1 MRIDKL
7 LNDYFFHCK
16 FEKNLNPK
24 TITAYTMD
32 IEQFKTFKD
41 IQSMDINDVDKDVL
55 KEYIQYLYTLELK
68 PKSIKRKLA
77 TLKAF
82 FTHLEFEEIITISP
96 FRKMRVSI
104 KENKTLPKTIE
115 IQNIRKLFKYVYKIK
130 SDFNNIEIYSY
141 KALTRDIAILEL
153 LFATGLRVSEV
164 SNIKYHDINLSTGN
178 IKVLGKGGKE
188 RTIQICDQEVKI
200 ALKEYLSLFK
210 DEILEKEWF
219 FINRL
224 GNKFTEYSIAN
235 MIKKYQTKANVH
247 QHLTPH
253 MFRHSFATM
262 LLEEGVDIRYI
273 QGMLGHASIS
283 TTQIYTQINM
293 KQQRKILS
301 TKHPRRNLH
310 FLEQ

>member
-1 MRIDKL
+1 MDK
-7 LNDYFFHCK
+7 
-16 FEKNLNPK
+16 
-24 TITAYTMD
+24 
-32 IEQFKTFKD
+32 EQIKTFKKIKTMDKNEVHKD
-41 IQSMDINDVDKDVL
+41 IL
-55 KEYIQYLYTLELK
+55 KENIQHIYTLELK

-82 FTHLEFEEIITISP
+82 FTHLEFDEIITISP

-104 KENKTLPKTIE
+104 KEQKLLPKTIE
-115 IQNIRKLFKYVYKIK
+115 IQNIRKLFKYIYKIK
-130 SDFNNIEIYSY
+130 FDSNNIEQYSY

-164 SNIKYHDINLSTGN
+164 SNIKYHDFNLSTGN

-188 RTIQICDQEVKI
+188 RTIQICDQEVKT
-200 ALKEYLSLFK
+200 ALKEYLSIFK
-210 DEILEKEWF
+210 DEILKKEWF

-224 GNKFTEYSIAN
+224 GNKFTEHSIAN
-235 MIKKYQTKANVH
+235 MIKKYQTKANIQ

-273 QGMLGHASIS
+273 QGMLGHSSIS

-293 KQQRKILS
+293 KQQRKLLS
-301 TKHPRRNLH
+301 TKHPRRNFQ
-310 FLEQ
+310 FLS

>member
-1 MRIDKL
+1 MKIDKL
-7 LNDYFFHCK
+7 LQDFLFHCK
-16 FEKNLNPK
+16 FEKNLSQK
-24 TITAYTMD
+24 TISAYTTD
-32 IEQFKTFKD
+32 IEQFKTFKN
-41 IQSMDINDVDKDVL
+41 IKFMNITDVDKDIL
-55 KEYIQYLYTLELK
+55 KDYIQYLYTLKLK

-82 FTHLEFEEIITISP
+82 FTYIEFEEIILISP
-96 FRKMRVSI
+96 FRKMRISI
-104 KENKTLPKTIE
+104 KEHKTLPKTIG
-115 IQNIRKLFKYVYKIK
+115 IQNIIKLFKYVYKIK
-130 SDFNNIEIYSY
+130 ANYDYIEKYSY

-164 SNIKYHDINLSTGN
+164 SNIKYNDINLSTGN

-188 RTIQICDQEVKI
+188 RSIQICDHEVKSI
-200 ALKEYLSLFK
+200 LKEYLSLFS
-210 DEILEKEWF
+210 DVILEKEWF
-219 FINRL
+219 FINRF
-224 GNKFTEYSIAN
+224 GNRFTEYSITN
-235 MIKKYQTKANVH
+235 MIKKYQLRAKVQ

-293 KQQRKILS
+293 KQQQKILS
-301 TKHPRRNLH
+301 TKHPRRNLQ
-310 FLEQ
+310 FLV

>member
-1 MRIDKL
+1 MEMDKL
-7 LNDYFFHCK
+7 LKEFLLHCK

-24 TITAYTMD
+24 TLSAYTID
-32 IEQFKTFKD
+32 IEQFKMFKN
-41 IQSMDINDVDKDVL
+41 IKIMDINDVNKDIL
-55 KEYIQYLYTLELK
+55 KEYIQYLYIRELK

-82 FTHLEFEEIITISP
+82 FTYLEFEEIILVSP

-104 KENKTLPKTIE
+104 KEHKTLPKTIE
-115 IQNIRKLFKYVYKIK
+115 IQNIRKLFKYLYKIK
-130 SDFNNIEIYSY
+130 SNFHDMDRYSY
-141 KALTRDIAILEL
+141 KALVRDISVLEL

-164 SNIKYHDINLSTGN
+164 SNIKYSDINLSTGN
-178 IKVLGKGGKE
+178 LKVLGKGGKE
-188 RTIQICDQEVKI
+188 RTIQICEAEVKT
-200 ALKEYLSLFK
+200 ALKEYMKFFN
-210 DEILEKEWF
+210 DEIYQNEWF

-224 GNKFTEYSIAN
+224 GNKYSEYSIAN
-235 MIKKYQTKANVH
+235 MIKKYQQAANVQ

-273 QGMLGHASIS
+273 QGLLGHSSIS

-301 TKHPRRNLH
+301 TKHPRRNLQ
-310 FLEQ
+310 FLD

>member
-1 MRIDKL
+1 MKIDKL
-7 LNDYFFHCK
+7 LGDFLFHCK

-41 IQSMDINDVDKDVL
+41 IKSMDINDVDKEVL

-82 FTHLEFEEIITISP
+82 FTHLEFDEIITISP

-104 KENKTLPKTIE
+104 KENKILPKTIE

-130 SDFNNIEIYSY
+130 SNFNKIEKYSY

-164 SNIKYHDINLSTGN
+164 SNIKYHDINLNTGN

-210 DEILEKEWF
+210 DKILEKEWF

-301 TKHPRRNLH
+301 TKHPRRNLQ
-310 FLEQ
+310 FLV

>member
-1 MRIDKL
+1 M
-7 LNDYFFHCK
+7 CQK
-16 FEKNLNPK
+16 FSNYYKINLYQEYPIAK
-24 TITAYTMD
+24 
-32 IEQFKTFKD
+32 
-41 IQSMDINDVDKDVL
+41 SGL
-55 KEYIQYLYTLELK
+55 KEYIQHLYTLELK

-82 FTHLEFEEIITISP
+82 FTHLEFDEIITISP

-104 KENKTLPKTIE
+104 KEQKLLPKTIE
-115 IQNIRKLFKYVYKIK
+115 IQNIRKLFKYIYKIK
-130 SDFNNIEIYSY
+130 SDSNNIEQYSY

-164 SNIKYHDINLSTGN
+164 SNIKYNDINLSTGN

-200 ALKEYLSLFK
+200 ALKEYLSIFK
-210 DEILEKEWF
+210 DEILKKEWF

-224 GNKFTEYSIAN
+224 GNKFTEHSIAN
-235 MIKKYQTKANVH
+235 MIKKYQTKANIQ

-273 QGMLGHASIS
+273 QGMLGHSSIS

-293 KQQRKILS
+293 KQQRKLLS
-301 TKHPRRNLH
+301 TKHPRRNFQ
-310 FLEQ
+310 FLS

>member
-1 MRIDKL
+1 MEIDKL
-7 LNDYFFHCK
+7 LEEFLFHCQ

-24 TITAYTMD
+24 TLSAYTID
-32 IEQFKTFKD
+32 IEQFKSFKD
-41 IQSMDINDVDKDVL
+41 IMSMNINDVNKDIL
-55 KEYIQYLYTLELK
+55 KEYIQHLYTKDLK

-82 FTHLEFEEIITISP
+82 FTYLEFEEIILVSP

-104 KENKTLPKTIE
+104 KENKTLPKTIDL
-115 IQNIRKLFKYVYKIK
+115 QNIRKLFKYIYKIK
-130 SDFNNIEIYSY
+130 TNFQDIERYSY
-141 KALTRDIAILEL
+141 KALVRDIAVLEL

-164 SNIKYHDINLSTGN
+164 SNIKYNDINLSTGN
-178 IKVLGKGGKE
+178 LKVLGKGGKE
-188 RTIQICDQEVKI
+188 RTIQICEAEVKTS
-200 ALKEYLSLFK
+200 LKEYVNLFN
-210 DEILEKEWF
+210 DEIYKNKWF

-224 GNKFTEYSIAN
+224 GNKYSEYSISN
-235 MIKKYQTKANVH
+235 MIKKYQQAANVQ

-273 QGMLGHASIS
+273 QGMLGHSSIS

-301 TKHPRRNLH
+301 TKHPRRNLQ
-310 FLEQ
+310 FMV

>member
-1 MRIDKL
+1 MNIDKL
-7 LNDYFFHCK
+7 LQDFLFHCK
-16 FEKNLNPK
+16 FEKNLNQK
-24 TITAYTMD
+24 TIVAYTID
-32 IEQFKTFKD
+32 IEQFKKFKNLKYMSINDINKD
-41 IQSMDINDVDKDVL
+41 IL
-55 KEYIQYLYTLELK
+55 KEYIEYLYNLELK

-82 FTHLEFEEIITISP
+82 FSHLEFEEIITISP
-96 FRKMRVSI
+96 FRKIRVSI
-104 KENKTLPKTIE
+104 KEQKLLPKTIE
-115 IQNIRKLFKYVYKIK
+115 IQNIRKLFKYIYKIK
-130 SDFNNIEIYSY
+130 SNSNEIEKYSY
-141 KALTRDIAILEL
+141 KALIRDIAILEL
-153 LFATGLRVSEV
+153 LFATGLRVSEI
-164 SNIKYHDINLSTGN
+164 SNIKHHDFNLSTGN

-188 RTIQICDQEVKI
+188 RTIQICEQEVKT

-210 DEILEKEWF
+210 DEILKKEWF

-235 MIKKYQTKANVH
+235 MIKKYQIKANIQ

-301 TKHPRRNLH
+301 TKHPRRN
-310 FLEQ
+310 FQFQS

>member
-1 MRIDKL
+1 MKIDKL
-7 LNDYFFHCK
+7 LQDFLFHCK

-24 TITAYTMD
+24 TIAAYTMD

-41 IQSMDINDVDKDVL
+41 IQSMCINEVDKDIL
-55 KEYIQYLYTLELK
+55 KEYIQHLYTLELK

-82 FTHLEFEEIITISP
+82 FTHLEFDEIITISP

-104 KENKTLPKTIE
+104 KEQKLLPKTIE
-115 IQNIRKLFKYVYKIK
+115 IQNIRKLFKYIYKIK
-130 SDFNNIEIYSY
+130 SDSNNIEQYSY

-164 SNIKYHDINLSTGN
+164 SNIKYNDFNLSTGN

-200 ALKEYLSLFK
+200 ALKEYLSIFK
-210 DEILEKEWF
+210 DEILKKEWF

-224 GNKFTEYSIAN
+224 GNKFTEHSIAN
-235 MIKKYQTKANVH
+235 MIKKYQTKANIQ

-273 QGMLGHASIS
+273 QGMLGHSSIS
-283 TTQIYTQINM
+283 TTKIYTQINM
-293 KQQRKILS
+293 KQQRKLLS
-301 TKHPRRNLH
+301 TKHPRRNFQ
-310 FLEQ
+310 FLS

>member
-1 MRIDKL
+1 MEIDKL
-7 LNDYFFHCK
+7 LKEFLFHCQ
-16 FEKNLNPK
+16 FEKNLNTK
-24 TITAYTMD
+24 TLSAYTID
-32 IEQFKTFKD
+32 IEQFKVFKN
-41 IQSMDINDVDKDVL
+41 IKSMDINDINKDIL
-55 KEYIQYLYTLELK
+55 KEYIHHLYTKELK

-82 FTHLEFEEIITISP
+82 FTYLEFEEIILISP
-96 FRKMRVSI
+96 FRKMRISI

-115 IQNIRKLFKYVYKIK
+115 LQNIRKLFKHLYKLKDNFKDI
-130 SDFNNIEIYSY
+130 DRYSF
-141 KALTRDIAILEL
+141 KALVRDIAVLEL

-164 SNIKYHDINLSTGN
+164 SNIKYSDINLNTGN
-178 IKVLGKGGKE
+178 LKVLGKGGKE
-188 RTIQICDQEVKI
+188 RTIQICEIEVKS
-200 ALKEYLSLFK
+200 ALKEYVKLFNN
-210 DEILEKEWF
+210 EIYQTEWF

-224 GNKFTEYSIAN
+224 GNKYSECSISN
-235 MIKKYQTKANVH
+235 MIKKYQQSANIQ

-273 QGMLGHASIS
+273 QGMLGHSSIS

-301 TKHPRRNLH
+301 TKHPRRNLQ
-310 FLEQ
+310 FLS

>member
-1 MRIDKL
+1 MKIDKL
-7 LNDYFFHCK
+7 LKEFLFHCQY
-16 FEKNLNPK
+16 EKNLNPK
-24 TITAYTMD
+24 TLNAYTID
-32 IEQFKTFKD
+32 IEQFKDFKD
-41 IQSMDINDVDKDVL
+41 IKNMDINEVKKDIL
-55 KEYIQYLYTLELK
+55 KEYIQYLYSKDLK

-82 FTHLEFEEIITISP
+82 FTYLEFEEIILVSP

-104 KENKTLPKTIE
+104 KEQKTLPKTIE
-115 IQNIRKLFKYVYKIK
+115 LQNIRKLFKYLYKIK
-130 SDFNNIEIYSY
+130 GNFPEVERYSY
-141 KALTRDIAILEL
+141 KALVRDIAVIEL

-164 SNIKYHDINLSTGN
+164 SNIMYDDINLSTGN
-178 IKVLGKGGKE
+178 LKVLGKGGKE
-188 RTIQICDQEVKI
+188 RTIQICEAEVKT
-200 ALKEYLSLFK
+200 ALKEYVNLFK
-210 DEILEKEWF
+210 DEIYKNKWF

-224 GNKFTEYSIAN
+224 NNKYTEYSIAN
-235 MIKKYQTKANVH
+235 MIKKYQQAANVQ

-273 QGMLGHASIS
+273 QGMLGHSSIS

-301 TKHPRRNLH
+301 TKHPRRNLQ
-310 FLEQ
+310 FMG

>member
-1 MRIDKL
+1 MKIDKL
-7 LNDYFFHCK
+7 LQDFLFHCK

-32 IEQFKTFKD
+32 IDQFKTFKD
-41 IQSMDINDVDKDVL
+41 IQYMDINDVDKDVL
-55 KEYIQYLYTLELK
+55 KEYIQYLYILELK

-96 FRKMRVSI
+96 FRKMRISI

-115 IQNIRKLFKYVYKIK
+115 IQNIRKLFKHIYKIK
-130 SDFNNIEIYSY
+130 LDFNKMEKYSY
-141 KALTRDIAILEL
+141 KALSRDIAILEL

-164 SNIKYHDINLSTGN
+164 SNIKYYDINLSTGN

-188 RTIQICDQEVKI
+188 RTIQICDQEVKA

-210 DEILEKEWF
+210 DEIFDKEWF

-224 GNKFTEYSIAN
+224 GNKFTEHSIGN
-235 MIKKYQTKANVH
+235 MIKKYQIKANIQ

-301 TKHPRRNLH
+301 TKHPRRNLQ
-310 FLEQ
+310 FLS

>member
-1 MRIDKL
+1 MKIDKL
-7 LNDYFFHCK
+7 LKDFLFHCK

-24 TITAYTMD
+24 TIAAYTMD

-41 IQSMDINDVDKDVL
+41 IKSMNINEVDKDIL

-96 FRKMRVSI
+96 FRKMRISI
-104 KENKTLPKTIE
+104 KEHKILPKIIE

-130 SDFNNIEIYSY
+130 SDFNKIEKYSY

-164 SNIKYHDINLSTGN
+164 SNIKYHDINLSSGN

-210 DEILEKEWF
+210 DEILKKEWF

-224 GNKFTEYSIAN
+224 SNKFTEYSIAN
-235 MIKKYQTKANVH
+235 MIKKYQTKANIQ

-273 QGMLGHASIS
+273 QGMLGHTSIS
-283 TTQIYTQINM
+283 TTQIYTQVNM
-293 KQQRKILS
+293 KQQRKLLS
-301 TKHPRRNLH
+301 TKHPRRNFQ
-310 FLEQ
+310 FLS